1 MYVDVEVRTLK
12 GRVDVVM
19 RTADTLYV
27 IELKLGKSAS
37 AAMPPINLKN
47 YPERFAL
54 GGLPV
59 VKVGVNFDP
68 EQHTLG
74 DWLIEE

>member
-1 MYVDVEVRTLK
+1 MYVDVEVRTPK

-27 IELKLGKSAS
+27 IELKLGKDAD
-37 AAMPPINLKN
+37 AAMSQINLKN

-54 GGLPV
+54 CGLPV
-59 VKVGVNFDP
+59 VKVGVNFSA
-68 EQHTLG
+68 ETHN
-74 DWLIEE
+74 IEKWVVEE